1 MHWFR
6 VYHDIIDDPKVL
18 QLSAEIRW
26 YNVGI
31 LAICSRQSSRNPQG
45 YRSVSSDNPQ
55 EIPKDTDRY
64 PPGILPKLADIA
76 THLRLRKTKALR
88 VIRTLIQAGLIDQQ
102 FNGSK
107 EDTKL
112 YVHGWSERQFK
123 SDDVNARVRK
133 HRAAS
138 ICNVTVTPRVRERAR
153 SESETETETDPFG
166 GCNGP
171 IHPRDSRK
179 LEVIALAT
187 QLWGADKSTH
197 IVERLLRD
205 YEVDLVTEAIDRH
218 FDKVGKNL
226 KPALLRGTCKGML
239 ADGWE
244 PEVIEPVIEPAST
257 TKPRE
262 IIWGP

>member
-1 MHWFR
+1 M
-6 VYHDIIDDPKVL
+6 
-18 QLSAEIRW
+18 
-26 YNVGI
+26 
-31 LAICSRQSSRNPQG
+31 
-45 YRSVSSDNPQ
+45 
-55 EIPKDTDRY
+55 
-64 PPGILPKLADIA
+64 
-76 THLRLRKTKALR
+76 
-88 VIRTLIQAGLIDQQ
+88 IQAGLIDQQ

-138 ICNVTVTPRVRERAR
+138 RCNVTVTPRVRERAR

-166 GCNGP
+166 GSNGTT
-171 IHPRDSRK
+171 HPRDSRK
-179 LEVIALAT
+179 LEVVALAT

-197 IVERLLRD
+197 IVERLLRE

-226 KPALLRGTCKGML
+226 RPALLRGTCKGML

-244 PEVIEPVIEPAST
+244 PEVVEHVIEPASA